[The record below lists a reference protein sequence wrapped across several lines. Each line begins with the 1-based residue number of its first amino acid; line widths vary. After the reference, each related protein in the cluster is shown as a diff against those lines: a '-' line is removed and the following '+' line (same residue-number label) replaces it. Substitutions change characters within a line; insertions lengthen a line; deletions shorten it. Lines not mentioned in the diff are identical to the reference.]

1 MSRYL
6 LGALLL
12 DGAAAHTNMVGIMP
26 VVDTANNDFTLS
38 IVFGTYHSGAA
49 PEGALAL
56 YSCPSTS
63 TTAASSCTTLAY
75 GEGGSAGN
83 STNALGAVADVGNVV
98 WPANPTASDL
108 LSVGFAAPGEVAFAL
123 GGTVV
128 AYQQATIGSSIPCT
142 AARFRVDYDPAPAS
156 PTVAK
161 SALGQ
166 DYIPCATGTMVGSC
180 GTFDMTNT
188 FVDVDSSCNVV
199 LAGIVGVTFPQWE
212 LRPNGTCAVSD
223 QPSDYVT
230 CCHAMASLGLRKPTQ
245 DFYSGPNAHPK
256 CIVHGVLSNGVG
268 AAGNLY
274 FNRTNNVSTTC
285 DANWNQ
291 CVCKAPSPP
300 PASPSPSP
308 EPSPSPPPPLPPP
321 SPILPSPLP
330 SPPAGPLSLSKPRM
344 SAGSSA
350 FAWQVHTRPP
360 APYAR
365 PIPCVS
371 HSPRLVLVVLG
382 QGD

>member
-1 MSRYL
+1 VAVTYIPVGGLSFCFAQHTSHGEAASFSGRPARRLRRVHDHTPQAVTFLAELPMSRYL

-75 GEGGSAGN
+75 GEGGSAGS
-83 STNALGAVADVGNVV
+83 STNALGAIADVGNVV

-199 LAGIVGVTFPQWE
+199 LAGIVGVTFP
-212 LRPNGTCAVSD
+212 PA
-223 QPSDYVT
+223 P
-230 CCHAMASLGLRKPTQ
+230 P
-245 DFYSGPNAHPK
+245 
-256 CIVHGVLSNGVG
+256 
-268 AAGNLY
+268 
-274 FNRTNNVSTTC
+274 
-285 DANWNQ
+285 
-291 CVCKAPSPP
+291 PSPP
-300 PASPSPSP
+300 PLPS
-308 EPSPSPPPPLPPP
+308 SPPSTPPP
-321 SPILPSPLP
+321 SPLPPS
-330 SPPAGPLSLSKPRM
+330 SPPPTSPPP
-344 SAGSSA
+344 SAPPSSPPSDTSIVVIVVPIVIGVLLLCAVGGGILYMRRKGSA
-350 FAWQVHTRPP
+350 KENLPEA
-360 APYAR
+360 
-365 PIPCVS
+365 
-371 HSPRLVLVVLG
+371 
-382 QGD
+382 